1 MHLQTI
7 IYRHKKENKK
17 KCSLKGLEKR
27 ADMRFFEYPTELLP
41 ELQNYILLDLD
52 APCLSVEDKDKG
64 LLLIDGT
71 WNYAKKMCDNITKD
85 QFIARSLPINLVT
98 AYPRKQTGCL
108 DPQRGLAS
116 IEALY
121 AAYRILERDTEGLL
135 DNYYWKDLFLEKNY
149 KDVLLK

>member
-27 ADMRFFEYPTELLP
+27 ADMLFFEYPTEPLP
-41 ELQNYILLDLD
+41 KLNNYILLDLD
-52 APCLSVEDKDKG
+52 APPLSVKDQDKG

-71 WNYAKKMCDNITKD
+71 WNYAKKMCDNIETS
-85 QFIARSLPINLVT
+85 QFIPRSLPSNIVT

-121 AAYRILERDTEGLL
+121 AAYQVLGWDTKGLL

-149 KDVLLK
+149 KARA